1 MDKKAKTIIGVVL
14 FIAILSIAVGFAAI
28 TSVQL
33 NISGTAGAT
42 ASQEN
47 FKVEFTGE
55 PEVSDGEKVEA
66 TINNMDK
73 TNATMNVT
81 GLTAKD
87 EFVTATYT
95 IKNLSADLSAQLSAK
110 TTTSNTEYFDVT
122 YNIDEPTTLTA
133 NGETTIT
140 VTVTL
145 KKTPIEEP
153 ATGTIG
159 VTITADPLQP

>member
-33 NISGTAGAT
+33 NISGTASAT
-42 ASQEN
+42 TSQEN

-55 PEVSDGEKVEA
+55 PETSDSEKVTA
-66 TINNMDK
+66 TINEMDPK
-73 TNATMNVT
+73 QATMNVT

-87 EFVTATYT
+87 DFVTATYT
-95 IKNLSADLSAQLSAK
+95 IKNLSADISAQLSAE

-122 YNIDEPTTLTA
+122 YNIEDPTTLTA

-145 KKTPIEEP
+145 KKTPIDEP

-159 VTITADPLQP
+159 VTITATPVQS

>member
-42 ASQEN
+42 TSQEN

-55 PEVSDGEKVEA
+55 PETSDPKKVTA
-66 TINNMDK
+66 TIDEMNK
-73 TNATMNVT
+73 AQATMNVT

-95 IKNLSADLSAQLSAK
+95 IKNSSADLSAQLSA
-110 TTTSNTEYFDVT
+110 TTTSSNTEYFDVT

-153 ATGTIG
+153 ESGTIG
-159 VTITADPLQP
+159 VTITAAPVQP